1 MLTQK
6 DQASAERAIKQASDL
21 KRLEQLRLHY
31 LGRKG
36 LITKLTAEIKTLP
49 RSRRVAAGKAINQA
63 KSLILAALAA
73 KREQLEAG
81 ELSKLDQPL
90 DLTAPAPGPKLG
102 HAHPLAELQKQLI
115 MAFWQLGFEVAD
127 GPEIETDWY
136 NFEALNLPPGHPAR
150 DMQDTFY
157 LENGLI
163 PRTHTSSVQIRYME
177 AHRPP
182 VRIIAT
188 GNVYRNEDEDA
199 THLWAFQQ
207 IEGLV
212 VDKAVSLA
220 DLKGTLLYMFR
231 SVLGDEVEI
240 QLRPSYFPYVEPA
253 LEVFV
258 SCVVCSGQDPNCKTC
273 KGTGWVEMLGA
284 GMVHPKVLANVGIDP
299 KVYSG
304 FAFGGGI
311 DRIAAVKYRVPDIRY
326 FWRTNLRFLEQF

>member
-6 DQASAERAIKQASDL
+6 DQAAAVKAIKQASDL
-21 KRLEQLRLHY
+21 KQLERLRLSY

-36 LITKLTAEIKTLP
+36 LITKLTAEIKDLP
-49 RSRRVAAGKAINQA
+49 SAKRASAGRAANEAKA
-63 KSLILAALAA
+63 LIEAALTD
-73 KREQLEAG
+73 KRTELEAG
-81 ELSKLDQPL
+81 ELTKLNKPL

-115 MAFWQLGFEVAD
+115 MGFWQLGFEVAD

-177 AHRPP
+177 ANRPP
-182 VRIIAT
+182 IRIIAT

-212 VDKAVSLA
+212 VDKAISLA

-231 SVLGDEVEI
+231 SVLGDAVEI

-258 SCVVCSGQDPNCKTC
+258 SCVVCAHKDPNCKTC

-284 GMVHPKVLANVGIDP
+284 GMVHPGVLANVGIDP

-311 DRIAAVKYRVPDIRY
+311 DRIAAVKYQVPDIRY
-326 FWRTNLRFLEQF
+326 FWRTNLRFSEQF